1 VSDARTIAVYDA
13 HVAAYVD
20 NIADLAPQDPIIN
33 EFIALCP
40 SNGRVLD
47 LGSGPGAYAKIM
59 ADAGLYVDAIE
70 ASSEMV
76 RHIPP
81 HPKITATVA
90 TFDKMSSRSLYDGVW
105 AYFSLLHVFRHSLP
119 HCLTS
124 IYQILK
130 PAGIFFVGMKHG
142 HGHERDTLGRYY
154 EYYDLFELK
163 NLLISA
169 GFSVDRHWSGTSIG
183 LSGQTSKWVVAEAC
197 A

>member
-1 VSDARTIAVYDA
+1 MSDARTIAVYDA

-20 NIADLAPQDPIIN
+20 NIAALAPQDPIIN

-40 SNGRVLD
+40 RNGRVLD
-47 LGSGPGAYAKIM
+47 LGSGSGAYAEIM
-59 ADAGLYVDAIE
+59 ANAGLYVDAID

-90 TFDKMSSRSLYDGVW
+90 TFDKISSRSLYNGVW
-105 AYFSLLHVFRHSLP
+105 AYFNLFHVFQHSLP
-119 HCLTS
+119 RYLAS
-124 IYQILK
+124 IHQLLK
-130 PAGIFFVGMKHG
+130 PAGIFFIGMK

-169 GFSVDRHWSGTSIG
+169 GFSVGRHWYGTSIG